1 MSTITIMAALAD
13 LPSGLLAIPGVDDG
27 KGRKVTVQA
36 VVVGD
41 VAQWTIPDTDNNRE
55 LFQREYKPSGI
66 FRAQVGNIRAV
77 PPIDGEGS
85 ELDSMKAALEERD
98 AEAQALSAKL
108 EEREAEMLS
117 LNTQLSEAL
126 AELSKLKDAKAKK

>member
-1 MSTITIMAALAD
+1 MSTIVIMAALAD

-41 VAQWTIPDTDNNRE
+41 VAQWTIPDTDGNRE
-55 LFQREYKPSGI
+55 LYQREYKPSGI

-85 ELDSMKAALEERD
+85 ELDALKAALEERD
-98 AEAQALSAKL
+98 AE
-108 EEREAEMLS
+108 MLS
-117 LNTQLSEAL
+117 LNTQLTEAL
-126 AELSKLKDAKAKK
+126 AELSKLKEGKAKK

>member
-77 PPIDGEGS
+77 LPIDGEAS
-85 ELDSMKAALEERD
+85 ELDALKAALDERD
-98 AEAQALSAKL
+98 SELLTLSAKL
-108 EEREAEMLS
+108 KERENELFS

-126 AELSKLKDAKAKK
+126 ADLTKLKEGKSKK